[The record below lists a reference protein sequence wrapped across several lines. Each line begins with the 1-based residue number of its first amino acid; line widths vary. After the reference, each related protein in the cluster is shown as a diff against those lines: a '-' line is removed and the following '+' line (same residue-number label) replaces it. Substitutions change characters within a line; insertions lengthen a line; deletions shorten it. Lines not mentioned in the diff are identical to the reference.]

1 MFPVTLPV
9 HGGMDSG
16 AGGLGKL
23 THWAHSALILL
34 VGDLSAQLGA
44 LGIVIGVDAILG
56 IAVAVQDK
64 AFKAKTML
72 AGILKKL
79 SVYFLLITLFNSA
92 DVIINTPDTLRWAA
106 LVTLLARETF
116 SSLKHVDRLGYENL
130 ASSLLRIVE
139 AKIPIDK
146 RETKGKEAHKE

>member
-1 MFPVTLPV
+1 MISATLPAQ
-9 HGGMDSG
+9 GGMDAG

-23 THWAHSALILL
+23 THWAHSVLILL

-56 IAVAVQDK
+56 IAVSVQDK
-64 AFKAKTML
+64 SFKIGKMF

-79 SVYFLLITLFNSA
+79 SIYFLLITLFNSA

-106 LVTLLARETF
+106 MITLLARETF

-146 RETKGKEAHKE
+146 RETKGKGAPKE